1 MFLKTAA
8 IIITSSTISLS
19 PEVEI
24 IYLDGDYSEV
34 AQEYTE
40 QKNQDNKSQ
49 DINDILYNTIAKEL
63 LEMESKL
70 TE

>member
-24 IYLDGDYSEV
+24 IYLDGDYTQV
-34 AQEYTE
+34 AQEYNE
-40 QKNQDNKSQ
+40 QKNKDNKSQ
-49 DINDILYNTIAKEL
+49 DINDILYKTIADEL

>member
-1 MFLKTAA
+1 MFLKTTA
-8 IIITSSTISLS
+8 IIIISSTISLS

-24 IYLDGDYSEV
+24 IYLDSDYSQV
-34 AQEYTE
+34 AQEYDE
-40 QKNQDNKSQ
+40 QKNKDSKPQ
-49 DINDILYNTIAKEL
+49 DINDILYNTIADEL

>member
-1 MFLKTAA
+1 MFLKTTS
-8 IIITSSTISLS
+8 IIIISSTISLS

-24 IYLDGDYSEV
+24 IYLDNDYSQV
-34 AQEYTE
+34 AQEYNE
-40 QKNQDNKSQ
+40 QKNKDSKPQ
-49 DINDILYNTIAKEL
+49 DINDILYKTIAEEL

>member
-1 MFLKTAA
+1 MFLKTTS
-8 IIITSSTISLS
+8 IIIISSTISLS

-24 IYLDGDYSEV
+24 IYLDSDYSQV
-34 AQEYTE
+34 AQEYDE
-40 QKNQDNKSQ
+40 QKNKNSKPQ
-49 DINDILYNTIAKEL
+49 DINDILYNTIADEL

>member
-1 MFLKTAA
+1 MFLKTTS
-8 IIITSSTISLS
+8 IIIISSTISLS

-24 IYLDGDYSEV
+24 IYLDSDYSQV
-34 AQEYTE
+34 AQEYDE
-40 QKNQDNKSQ
+40 QKNKDSKPQ
-49 DINDILYNTIAKEL
+49 DINDILYNTIADEL

>member
-1 MFLKTAA
+1 MFLKTTS
-8 IIITSSTISLS
+8 IIIISSTISLS

-24 IYLDGDYSEV
+24 IYLDSDYSQV
-34 AQEYTE
+34 AQEYDE
-40 QKNQDNKSQ
+40 QKNKDSKPQ
-49 DINDILYNTIAKEL
+49 DINDILYNTIAEEL

>member
-1 MFLKTAA
+1 MFLKTTS
-8 IIITSSTISLS
+8 IIIISSTISLS

-24 IYLDGDYSEV
+24 IYLDNDYSEV
-34 AQEYTE
+34 VQEYNE
-40 QKNQDNKSQ
+40 QKNADNKIQ
-49 DINDILYNTIAKEL
+49 DINDILYNTIADEL